1 MNIRRPLLIS
11 SAAAAIL
18 AGCAT
23 APAPVAPPAA
33 AAPAAAGDER
43 FAPADAAAAA
53 ALECESL
60 RERTL
65 GDGRLEVVALI
76 RNRTAQRVEAQ
87 VRCAFRDSQGIP
99 NGDET
104 PWQTLVLDGSAAEAV
119 LFAAPG
125 PAAARYTISARLAR

>member
-1 MNIRRPLLIS
+1 MNIRRQILIS
-11 SAAAAIL
+11 SAAAAIV

-23 APAPVAPPAA
+23 APAPVAPPGA

-60 RERTL
+60 HERTL

-87 VRCAFRDSQGIP
+87 VRCAFRDSQGSP
-99 NGDET
+99 SGDET
-104 PWQTLVLDGSAAEAV
+104 PWQTLVLDGSSTEAV
-119 LFAAPG
+119 RFAAPG